1 MRGRAC
7 CFGLALFAE
16 IDVRAVSGEIKMAK
30 PLLVIGNK
38 NYSSWSLRPYM
49 ALSMAGISF
58 EEKLVI
64 FGEPEFGKVVKK
76 ISKAG
81 LVPILVHGKNTIWD
95 SLAIMEYAAE
105 TWPDRNLWPKSKAAR
120 AMARSVSAEI
130 HSGFRNLRG
139 ACPMNLR
146 RPIKPVPMN
155 DGILADVARIEA
167 LWKECRKEHGRG
179 GPFLFGKFSIADAM
193 FAPVV
198 TRFETYDIKV
208 SNDTQ
213 HYMNAILATPAFHD
227 WKAGAL
233 KENWVFGEDEV
244 D

>member
-1 MRGRAC
+1 
-7 CFGLALFAE
+7 
-16 IDVRAVSGEIKMAK
+16 MAK

-49 ALSMAGISF
+49 ALAMAGIDF
-58 EEKLVI
+58 DEKRI
-64 FGEPEFGKVVKK
+64 KFGDPAFSKAAKK

-95 SLAIMEYAAE
+95 SLAIMEYIAE
-105 TWPDRNLWPKSKAAR
+105 TWPDRNLWPKNKAAR
-120 AMARSVSAEI
+120 AMARSVSAEM
-130 HSGFRNLRG
+130 HSGFRNLRN

-146 RPIKPVPMN
+146 RAFKPVPMN
-155 DGILADVARIEA
+155 EEAMADVARIEN
-167 LWKECRKEHGRG
+167 LWRECRKAHGRG

-193 FAPVV
+193 FTPVV
-198 TRFETYDIKV
+198 TRFETFDIKV
-208 SNDTQ
+208 STETQ
-213 HYMNAILATPAFHD
+213 HYMNAILATHAFHD

-233 KENWVFGEDEV
+233 KEKEVYAKDEV

>member
-1 MRGRAC
+1 M
-7 CFGLALFAE
+7 
-16 IDVRAVSGEIKMAK
+16 SK
-30 PLLVIGNK
+30 PTLVIGNK

-49 ALSMAGISF
+49 ALAMAGIDF
-58 EEKLVI
+58 EEKLI
-64 FGEPEFGKVVKK
+64 KFGEPAFGKAVKE
-76 ISKAG
+76 ISNAG
-81 LVPILVHGKNTIWD
+81 LVPILVHGKNTVWD

-105 TWPDRNLWPKSKAAR
+105 TWPDQNLWPKNKSAR
-120 AMARSVSAEI
+120 AIARSVCAEM
-130 HSGFRNLRG
+130 HSGFRNLRN

-155 DGILADVARIEA
+155 DGIRADVARIEV
-167 LWKECRKEHGRG
+167 LWEGFRSAYGRG

-193 FAPVV
+193 FTPVV

-213 HYMNAILATPAFHD
+213 HYMNAVMATSAFND
-227 WKAGAL
+227 WKAAAL
-233 KENWVFGEDEV
+233 KEKWYVAEDEV

>member
-1 MRGRAC
+1 M
-7 CFGLALFAE
+7 
-16 IDVRAVSGEIKMAK
+16 SK
-30 PLLVIGNK
+30 PILVIGNK

-49 ALSMAGISF
+49 ALAMAGIDF
-58 EEKLVI
+58 EEKLI
-64 FGEPEFGKVVKK
+64 TFGEPAFGKAVVK

-81 LVPILVHGKNTIWD
+81 LVPILVHGKNTVWD

-105 TWPDRNLWPKSKAAR
+105 TWSDRNLWPKNKAAR
-120 AMARSVSAEI
+120 AMARSVSAEM
-130 HSGFRNLRG
+130 HSGFRNLRN

-146 RPIKPVPMN
+146 RAIKPVAMN
-155 DGILADVARIEA
+155 DDIRAEVARLEA
-167 LWKECRKEHGRG
+167 LWKECRSAHGRG

-193 FAPVV
+193 FTPIV

-213 HYMNAILATPAFHD
+213 HYMNAVMATPAFHD
-227 WKAGAL
+227 WKADGL
-233 KENWVFGEDEV
+233 KEKSLYPEDEV

>member
-1 MRGRAC
+1 
-7 CFGLALFAE
+7 
-16 IDVRAVSGEIKMAK
+16 MAK

-49 ALSMAGISF
+49 ALAMAGISF
-58 EEKLVI
+58 DEKLI
-64 FGEPEFGKVVKK
+64 KFGEPEFGKAVKK

-105 TWPDRNLWPKSKAAR
+105 TWPDRNLWPKNKTAR
-120 AMARSVSAEI
+120 AMARSVSAEM
-130 HSGFRNLRG
+130 HSGFRNLRS

-155 DGILADVARIEA
+155 EGVLADVSRIEA
-167 LWKECRKEHGRG
+167 LWKECRKAHGRG
-179 GPFLFGKFSIADAM
+179 GPFLFGRFSIADAM

-198 TRFETYDIKV
+198 TRLETYDIKV

-213 HYMNAILATPAFHD
+213 HYMNAVLATPAFHD

-233 KENWVFGEDEV
+233 KEKWVFAEDEV